1 MVHFDH
7 FWAAKK
13 LLHMTAK
20 EQHNSLR
27 KIFAKVDRNN
37 DLLLEYE
44 EIHQWMHKLEEHIV
58 RRDVKISVILDR
70 AVANFLTTV

>member
-27 KIFAKVDRNN
+27 KIFAKVDTNN

-58 RRDVKISVILDR
+58 KRDVKISVILDR
-70 AVANFLTTV
+70 ALANFLTTV